1 MPKLPILTGAEV
13 IRALE
18 RLGFSVVRQRGSH
31 IVMRRGTAGCVVPN
45 HREVKFAKGDSDEAA
60 KFYQKAA
67 DADPAWGKPWFKLG
81 LVALNKGD
89 KDTAAGVTD
98 FAAGNEFSL
107 DRRSV
112 FG

>member
-45 HREVKFAKGDSDEAA
+45 HREVKIGTLGGVLKQAGINADE
-60 KFYQKAA
+60 FLQ
-67 DADPAWGKPWFKLG
+67 
-81 LVALNKGD
+81 ALK
-89 KDTAAGVTD
+89 
-98 FAAGNEFSL
+98 
-107 DRRSV
+107 
-112 FG
+112 